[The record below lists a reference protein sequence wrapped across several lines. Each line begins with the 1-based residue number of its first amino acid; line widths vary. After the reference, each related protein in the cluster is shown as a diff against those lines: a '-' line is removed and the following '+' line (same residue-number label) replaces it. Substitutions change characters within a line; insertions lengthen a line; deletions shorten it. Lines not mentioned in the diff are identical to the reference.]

1 MKASSPPTT
10 PDRLRARELRSMQ
23 MLATGLL
30 VLMAV
35 LFVAAS
41 LGLSRWPALA
51 YLRAFAEAG
60 VAGACADWFAVTAL
74 FRRPLGL
81 PIPHTA
87 IIPRNKDRIGAALGG
102 FIADNFLTEAVLQD
116 RLRQLELARWGGDW
130 LNDPRKARRLAIRL
144 AGVLPELLTSGPP
157 GALAELSGS
166 AAMAAARAA
175 PAAPLCAGL
184 LDALCSEGRAQAL
197 AERAIEMVGRYLA
210 GHEDD
215 IYKAVVEQ
223 APKWLPRWIDRK
235 IAARIGEGLNKTIQD
250 MADPAHPW
258 REELRQAVEG
268 FSGRL
273 RSDRDLQAQVE
284 AIKLQLLADARL
296 SARGSELWAGLEA
309 RIGAELGADRRALG
323 GQLQRAMQATGRWL
337 AEDKAAQAEL
347 NALGRAVVTYVI
359 APRRREIGG
368 FVAQVVASWDA
379 RNVADKLELQVGK
392 DLQYI
397 RINGALVGAL
407 VGLAVFAIA
416 RLFGLA

>member
-1 MKASSPPTT
+1 MKDSPPPT
-10 PDRLRARELRSMQ
+10 PDRLRVLELERMRII
-23 MLATGLL
+23 ATGLL

-41 LGLSRWPALA
+41 LGQSRWPALA
-51 YLRAFAEAG
+51 YLRAFGEAG
-60 VAGACADWFAVTAL
+60 LAGACADWFAVTAL

-87 IIPRNKDRIGAALGG
+87 IIPRNKARIGAALGG

-130 LNDPRKARRLAIRL
+130 LASPRNARRLAIRL
-144 AGVLPELLTSGPP
+144 AAVLPELLTSGPP

-166 AAMAAARAA
+166 AAMAAVRAA
-175 PAAPLCAGL
+175 PAAPICASVLDGL
-184 LDALCSEGRAQAL
+184 WRDGRAQDL
-197 AERAIEMVGRYLA
+197 AERAIEKLGRYVA
-210 GHEDD
+210 EHEDD
-215 IYKAVVEQ
+215 IYQAVVEQ

-235 IAARIGEGLNKTIQD
+235 IAAKVADGLGKTIQD

-258 REELRQAVEG
+258 RQELRRAVEG
-268 FSGRL
+268 FAIRL
-273 RSDRDLQAQVE
+273 RSDADLQAQVE
-284 AIKLQLLADARL
+284 AIKLQLLADDRL
-296 SARGSELWAGLEA
+296 GAQRSELWAGLEA
-309 RIGAELGADRRALG
+309 RIGAELGADRRALA

-337 AEDKAAQAEL
+337 AEDRAAQGEL

-359 APRRREIGG
+359 APRRHEIGG
-368 FVAQVVASWDA
+368 FVAQVVAGWDA

-397 RINGALVGAL
+397 RINGALVGGL
-407 VGLAVFAIA
+407 VGVALLAIA
-416 RLFGLA
+416 RLLGLA